1 MTLLFELNDVRLGK
15 LSFERAETVY
25 GVAIKQ
31 SGLEFWV
38 DEQLTNENRKS
49 MRNDYLSGS
58 CREK

>member
-1 MTLLFELNDVRLGK
+1 MRLGK

-38 DEQLTNENRKS
+38 DEQLTNENRRS
-49 MRNDYLSGS
+49 IRNDYLIDS
-58 CREK
+58 CQEKQT